1 VFAVVF
7 YCHSGTNVEER
18 FLYRAQDRNMT
29 NGDFAF
35 FTFQPFT
42 AVLPLASRVKRTR
55 PVQQSYRRLK
65 CLESR
70 RRIGEFAFFTFQ
82 PFRTHRTDRPWEPDP
97 FYGDYY
103 DDGVDDRQTDTRPM
117 LYDDGVDEEEEDL
130 SRRQR
135 AYHAMKQVPVVHS
148 PFANGRRCCT
158 QRCRSF
164 EMCTCKR

>member
-1 VFAVVF
+1 M
-7 YCHSGTNVEER
+7 NVEER
-18 FLYRAQDRNMT
+18 FLHRAQDRNMT

-82 PFRTHRTDRPWEPDP
+82 PFRTHRTDRPWEQDP
-97 FYGDYY
+97 FYDDYY
-103 DDGVDDRQTDTRPM
+103 DDGVDD
-117 LYDDGVDEEEEDL
+117 EEEDL